1 MKADLLKK
9 VVELGVDKEV
19 VEELVR
25 MYNKGESYSGMFEFL
40 GKSGV
45 SCVRVVELCGLLGI
59 VNGKGESIKYGMV
72 RSLMDNKGVV
82 VNEVEKGKVKEE
94 VERLVKEGKSSEEIV
109 KLGLGSEVYV
119 KGLMRKL
126 GVKVVGK
133 KKVVERKKLSI

>member
-9 VVELGVDKEV
+9 VEELGVGKEV

-25 MYNKGESYSGMFEFL
+25 MYNGGRSYSDMFEML
-40 GKSGV
+40 GKKGV
-45 SCVRVVELCGLLGI
+45 SCVRVVGLCELLGI
-59 VNGKGESIKYGMV
+59 VNGKGEGIKYGMV

-94 VERLVKEGKSSEEIV
+94 VERLVKAGKSSEEIV